1 MQQKTD
7 KNAAQRAE
15 ALEQLEKVKEQYRQ
29 YLEISQIYSLPV
41 FQPEPE
47 PEYAPPTPENPLAG
61 GSIALGKI

>member
-29 YLEISQIYSLPV
+29 YLEISQIYKLPV
-41 FQPEPE
+41 AQPEPE
-47 PEYAPPTPENPLAG
+47 PQYAEPSPENPLTNNRFTV
-61 GSIALGKI
+61 SL